1 MYLKISP
8 HQSIKLALLDQEQ
21 GESCYELVKRFGK
34 HIPSRKKGLL
44 SANDKKLR
52 VTWAKENIGKSLTYW
67 QDDVAFYLDG
77 VGLAHKSNP
86 AGEARAVSS
95 MIWRRHD
102 EGLKVT
108 TKGRKEGSGG
118 KVAKFFVAISHNKGV
133 VMCYHHEWTVTGK
146 NFFKLIREEFPKAF
160 DKCGAGENNCT
171 FLMDGCPKQ
180 NAALC
185 RNTWESKNYRLPF
198 LYLLP
203 TALFLQIAKL
213 HQCLITFSPY
223 IFIQTNMNLRS
234 LDFIFCKS
242 IMAAEKVVAD
252 SL

>member
-1 MYLKISP
+1 MEHSVEKDRSSGDNVVYLQHVLSTSKDGCP
-8 HQSIKLALLDQEQ
+8 LLLELQKRPDMNWQKCIVCQEDKSEQ
-21 GESCYELVKRFGK
+21 LRAPKNR
-34 HIPSRKKGLL
+34 SRKKGLL

-185 RNTWESKNYRLPF
+185 RNTWESKNYRL
-198 LYLLP
+198 
-203 TALFLQIAKL
+203 
-213 HQCLITFSPY
+213 
-223 IFIQTNMNLRS
+223 
-234 LDFIFCKS
+234 
-242 IMAAEKVVAD
+242 
-252 SL
+252 